1 MKTLIITICAR
12 RDSFG
17 AYSSN
22 CDGIIGAGDT
32 IAECKANIL
41 EAIRLIKETLP
52 PERRNSKSK
61 TKKRGV
67 HFSSKLLP
75 RFVGKRRRATFWAI
89 YFRLILFYSVKG
101 KHISLVFLLNGEDE
115 LLVFEK

>member
-22 CDGIIGAGDT
+22 CDGIFGVGDT
-32 IAECKANIL
+32 IKECKANIL

-52 PERRNSKSK
+52 AKRKNSKSK
-61 TKKRGV
+61 TKNAASTFLQSFCRVLSERGDV
-67 HFSSKLLP
+67 RHF
-75 RFVGKRRRATFWAI
+75 GAI

-101 KHISLVFLLNGEDE
+101 KHISRF
-115 LLVFEK
+115 FS